1 MKESTEKMSKTKLA
15 YTIKL
20 IIRCIIFILLAILF
34 FKKPEE
40 FDILKGWRFFDKFSV
55 LHILWAIWIFDMII
69 QLLPVKA
76 YISLG
81 SQKYF
86 LQMFKPSKKEFD
98 RQKLK
103 KYIADTTKTAYKV
116 MILWVVA
123 NVAIY
128 VLYFTG
134 VINLSILYMITAFY
148 YVGDLICV
156 VIWCPFRFLMRNRCC
171 TTCRIFNWDHF
182 MMFTPFIIVPG
193 FYSWTLAALAIAIW
207 IVWEMCVL
215 TYPERFWEKSNVAL
229 RCSECTD
236 KLCNQNCK
244 KIRK

>member
-1 MKESTEKMSKTKLA
+1 MSKTKLT

-34 FKKPEE
+34 LKKPEE

-103 KYIADTTKTAYKV
+103 KYIADTTKAAYKV

-123 NVAIY
+123 NAVIY
-128 VLYFTG
+128 ALYFAG

-193 FYSWTLAALAIAIW
+193 FY
-207 IVWEMCVL
+207 
-215 TYPERFWEKSNVAL
+215 
-229 RCSECTD
+229 
-236 KLCNQNCK
+236 
-244 KIRK
+244 